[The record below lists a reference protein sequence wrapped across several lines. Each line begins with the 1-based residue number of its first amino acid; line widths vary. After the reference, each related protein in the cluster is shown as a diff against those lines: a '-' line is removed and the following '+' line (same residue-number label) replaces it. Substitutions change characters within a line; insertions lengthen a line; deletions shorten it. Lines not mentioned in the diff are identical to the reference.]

1 MLLYLKT
8 GIEGIAIFQRVLKLE
23 SVLMNHDLIIARYGE
38 IGIKSPKIRSRFERK
53 LVKNIKATF
62 ECEVERNQGRIY
74 IFPKDFEEG
83 IEKLNRV
90 FGVVSYSPAT
100 STRADYES
108 IDETL
113 GQYTRELISEGLI
126 DENTKFAIKCR
137 RVGTHEFTSQEM
149 AAHCGGVV
157 RNVVLAPVDLTN
169 PDLTIFVEI
178 RDDDAYIFHEKIRGP
193 GGLPLGT
200 QGKVVVLLS
209 SGIDS
214 PVAAYLMMKRGCE
227 VIALHCN
234 NDPFSGPKVTE
245 NFNLLVDQ
253 LNIYAK
259 GTPIK
264 KRVIDYGEYL
274 TVAKQKA
281 PEKMTCVLCKS
292 GMYRIAEK
300 LAVKLGAD
308 AIVDGSSVGQ
318 VASQTL
324 SNILATRYGV
334 DMPILSPLIGLDK
347 EEITKI
353 AKDIGTFDIS
363 KIDDGGCSAVPR
375 YPETHAD
382 LERVK
387 KACEDMN
394 QNEEVERAFEKIRK
408 LD

>member
-1 MLLYLKT
+1 
-8 GIEGIAIFQRVLKLE
+8 
-23 SVLMNHDLIIARYGE
+23 MNHDLIIARYGE
-38 IGIKSPKIRSRFERK
+38 IGLKSPKIRSRFERK

-62 ECEVERNQGRIY
+62 ECDVNRNQGRIY
-74 IFPKDFEEG
+74 IFPRDFDEG

-100 STRADYES
+100 STNTDYAD

-113 GQYTRELISEGLI
+113 TRYTIDLVDEGIL

-137 RVGTHEFTSQEM
+137 RVGTHDFTSQEM

-157 RNVVLAPVDLTN
+157 RNVVMAPVDLTN

-178 RDDDAYIFHEKIRGP
+178 RENDAYIYHEKIRGP

-200 QGKVVVLLS
+200 QGKVIVLLS

-214 PVAAYLMMKRGCE
+214 PVAAYMMMKRGCE
-227 VIALHCN
+227 VVALHCN

-245 NFNLLVDQ
+245 NFNLLVDR
-253 LNIYAK
+253 LNIYAR
-259 GTPIK
+259 GVPIK
-264 KRVIDYGEYL
+264 KRIIDYGEYL
-274 TVAKQKA
+274 SVAKEKA

-334 DMPILSPLIGLDK
+334 EVPILSPLIGLDK
-347 EEITKI
+347 EEITAI
-353 AKDIGTFDIS
+353 AKEIGTFEIS
-363 KIDDGGCSAVPR
+363 KIDDGGCNAVPR

-387 KACEDMN
+387 KACEDMD
-394 QNEEVERAFEKIRK
+394 QDVEVQKAFENIRK

>member
-1 MLLYLKT
+1 
-8 GIEGIAIFQRVLKLE
+8 
-23 SVLMNHDLIIARYGE
+23 MNHDLIIARYGE
-38 IGIKSPKIRSRFERK
+38 IGLKSPKIRSRFERK

-62 ECEVERNQGRIY
+62 ECDVNRNQGRIY
-74 IFPKDFEEG
+74 IFPRDFDEG

-100 STRADYES
+100 STNTDYAD

-113 GQYTRELISEGLI
+113 TRYASDLVDEGIL

-137 RVGTHEFTSQEM
+137 RVGTHDFTSQEM

-157 RNVVLAPVDLTN
+157 RNVVIAPVDLTN

-178 RDDDAYIFHEKIRGP
+178 RENDAYIYHEKIRGP

-200 QGKVVVLLS
+200 QGKVIVLLS

-214 PVAAYLMMKRGCE
+214 PVAAYMMMKRGCE
-227 VIALHCN
+227 VVALHCN

-253 LNIYAK
+253 LNIYAR
-259 GTPIK
+259 GVPIK
-264 KRVIDYGEYL
+264 KRIIDYGEYL
-274 TVAKQKA
+274 SVAKEKA

-334 DMPILSPLIGLDK
+334 EVPILSPLIGLDK
-347 EEITKI
+347 EEITAI
-353 AKDIGTFDIS
+353 AKEIGTFEIS

-387 KACEDMN
+387 KACEDMD
-394 QNEEVERAFEKIRK
+394 QDVEVQKAFENIRK

>member
-1 MLLYLKT
+1 
-8 GIEGIAIFQRVLKLE
+8 
-23 SVLMNHDLIIARYGE
+23 MNHDLIIARYGE
-38 IGIKSPKIRSRFERK
+38 IGLKSPKIRSRFERK

-62 ECEVERNQGRIY
+62 ECDVERNQGRIY
-74 IFPKDFEEG
+74 VFPKDFEEG

-100 STRADYES
+100 STNADYDD

-113 GQYTRELISEGLI
+113 TYYTKDLMAEGIL

-137 RVGTHEFTSQEM
+137 RVGTHDFTSQEM

-178 RDDDAYIFHEKIRGP
+178 RDNDAYIYHEKIKGP

-227 VIALHCN
+227 VVALHCN

-245 NFNLLVDQ
+245 NFNALVDQ

-264 KRVIDYGEYL
+264 KRIIDYGEYL
-274 TVAKQKA
+274 TVAKEKA

-292 GMYRIAEK
+292 GMYKIAEK

-324 SNILATRYGV
+324 SNILATRHGV
-334 DMPILSPLIGLDK
+334 GMPILSPLIGLDK
-347 EEITKI
+347 EEITAI
-353 AKDIGTFDIS
+353 AKDIGTFEIS

-375 YPETHAD
+375 YPETRAD
-382 LERVK
+382 IERVS

-394 QNEEVERAFEKIRK
+394 QDAEVEKAFVNIRK
-408 LD
+408 IE

>member
-1 MLLYLKT
+1 
-8 GIEGIAIFQRVLKLE
+8 
-23 SVLMNHDLIIARYGE
+23 MNYDLIIARYGE

-62 ECEVERNQGRIY
+62 ECDVDRNQGRIY
-74 IFPKDFEEG
+74 VHPEDFEEG
-83 IEKLNRV
+83 VEKLNRV
-90 FGVVSYSPAT
+90 FGVVSYSPAI
-100 STRADYES
+100 STKTNYDD
-108 IDETL
+108 IDKTL
-113 GQYTRELISEGLI
+113 AEYVEGLISENVL

-137 RVGTHEFTSQEM
+137 RVGKHDFTSQEM

-157 RNVVLAPVDLTN
+157 RKRILAPVDLTE
-169 PDLTIFVEI
+169 PDLTIFVEV
-178 RDDDAYIFHEKIRGP
+178 RDDDTFIFHEKVKGP

-200 QGKVVVLLS
+200 QGKVIVLLS

-227 VIALHCN
+227 VVALHCN

-253 LNIYAK
+253 LNKYAS
-259 GTPIK
+259 GSPIK
-264 KRVIDYGEYL
+264 RRVIDYGEYL
-274 TVAKQKA
+274 AHAKTDA
-281 PEKMTCVLCKS
+281 PERMTCVLCKS

-300 LAVKLGAD
+300 LAIKLGAD

-347 EEITKI
+347 EEITSI
-353 AKDIGTFDIS
+353 AKDIGTFEIS

-387 KACEDMN
+387 KACEEMN
-394 QNEEVERAFEKIRK
+394 QDEWVQKAFEKIRII
-408 LD
+408 D

>member
-1 MLLYLKT
+1 
-8 GIEGIAIFQRVLKLE
+8 
-23 SVLMNHDLIIARYGE
+23 MNYDLIIARYGE
-38 IGIKSPKIRSRFERK
+38 IGLKSPKIRSRFEKK

-62 ECEVERNQGRIY
+62 DCDVDRNQGRIY
-74 IFPKDFEEG
+74 IFPNDFDEG

-100 STRADYES
+100 STYSTYDE

-113 GQYTRELISEGLI
+113 GGYVEDLIEEGIL

-137 RVGTHEFTSQEM
+137 RVGTHDYTSQDM

-157 RNVVLAPVDLTN
+157 RDKILAPVDLTN

-178 RDDDAYIFHEKIRGP
+178 RDDKAFIFHEKVKGP

-227 VIALHCN
+227 VVALHCN

-274 TVAKQKA
+274 TVAKEKA

-300 LAVKLGAD
+300 LANKIGAD

-347 EEITKI
+347 EEITAI
-353 AKDIGTFDIS
+353 AKDIGTFEIS

-375 YPETHAD
+375 YPETRAD

-387 KACEDMN
+387 EACEAMN
-394 QNEEVERAFEKIRK
+394 QDVEVQKAFENIRK
-408 LD
+408 LE

>member
-1 MLLYLKT
+1 
-8 GIEGIAIFQRVLKLE
+8 
-23 SVLMNHDLIIARYGE
+23 MNYDLIIARYGE

-62 ECEVERNQGRIY
+62 ECDVERNQGRIY
-74 IFPKDFEEG
+74 IHPKDFDEG

-100 STRADYES
+100 STQTTYDD
-108 IDETL
+108 IDKTL
-113 GQYTRELISEGLI
+113 TEYVGDLIKEDLI

-137 RVGTHEFTSQEM
+137 RVGKHDFTSQEM

-169 PDLTIFVEI
+169 PDLTIFVEV
-178 RDDDAYIFHEKIRGP
+178 RENDTFIFHEKIRGP

-227 VIALHCN
+227 VIALNCN
-234 NDPFSGPKVTE
+234 NDPFTTPKALE
-245 NFNLLVDQ
+245 NFSLLVDQ
-253 LNIYAK
+253 LNIYAQ

-264 KRVIDYGEYL
+264 KRVVDYGEYL
-274 TVAKQKA
+274 QAAKDKA

-292 GMYRIAEK
+292 GMYHVAEK
-300 LAVKLGAD
+300 LARKLGAN

-324 SNILATRYGV
+324 SNILATRCGV
-334 DMPILSPLIGLDK
+334 EMPILSPLIGLDK
-347 EEITKI
+347 EEITAI

-382 LERVK
+382 LQRVK
-387 KACEDMN
+387 EACEEMN
-394 QNEEVERAFEKIRK
+394 QDAEIEKAFEKIRK

>member
-1 MLLYLKT
+1 
-8 GIEGIAIFQRVLKLE
+8 
-23 SVLMNHDLIIARYGE
+23 MNYDLIIARYGE

-62 ECEVERNQGRIY
+62 DCEVDRNQGRIY
-74 IFPKDFEEG
+74 IFPDEFGEG

-90 FGVVSYSPAT
+90 FGVVSYSPAV
-100 STRADYES
+100 STYSNYED
-108 IDETL
+108 IDKTL
-113 GQYTRELISEGLI
+113 AEYTDNLIAEGVLG
-126 DENTKFAIKCR
+126 EKTKFAIKCR
-137 RVGTHEFTSQEM
+137 RVGNHEFTSQEM

-157 RNVVLAPVDLTN
+157 RKQIPAPVDLTN
-169 PDLTIFVEI
+169 PDLTIYVEV
-178 RDDDAYIFHEKIRGP
+178 RDDDTYIFHEKIKGP

-200 QGKVVVLLS
+200 QGKVIVLLS

-227 VIALHCN
+227 VVALHCN

-245 NFNLLVDQ
+245 NFSALVDQ
-253 LNIYAK
+253 LNKYAK
-259 GTPIK
+259 GVPIK

-274 TVAKQKA
+274 TKAKNDA
-281 PEKMTCVLCKS
+281 PERMTCVLCKS

-300 LAVKLGAD
+300 LALKLGAD

-334 DMPILSPLIGLDK
+334 EMPVLSPLIGLDK

-353 AKDIGTFDIS
+353 AIDIGTFEIS

-387 KACEDMN
+387 EACEAMD
-394 QNEEVERAFEKIRK
+394 QDAEVIKAFENIRK
-408 LD
+408 LE

>member
-1 MLLYLKT
+1 
-8 GIEGIAIFQRVLKLE
+8 
-23 SVLMNHDLIIARYGE
+23 MNYDLIIARYGE

-74 IFPKDFEEG
+74 VHPKDFSEG
-83 IEKLNRV
+83 VEKLNHV
-90 FGVVSYSPAT
+90 FGVVSYSPAV
-100 STRADYES
+100 STKTTYED

-113 GQYTRELISEGLI
+113 TEYTKQLIDEKVL
-126 DENTKFAIKCR
+126 DENTKFAVKCR
-137 RVGTHEFTSQEM
+137 RVGNHDFTSQEL

-157 RNVVLAPVDLTN
+157 RNVVSAPVDLTN
-169 PDLTIFVEI
+169 PDLTIFVEV
-178 RDDDAYIFHEKIRGP
+178 RQDDTYIFHEKIRGP

-227 VIALHCN
+227 VVALHCN

-245 NFNLLVDQ
+245 NFNRLVDK
-253 LNIYAK
+253 LNEYAH

-264 KRVIDYGEYL
+264 KRVMDYGEYL
-274 TVAKQKA
+274 TVAKTKA
-281 PEKMTCVLCKS
+281 PERMTCVLCKS

-300 LAVKLGAD
+300 LAEKLGAD

-347 EEITKI
+347 EEITAI
-353 AKDIGTFDIS
+353 AKEIGTFPIS
-363 KIDDGGCSAVPR
+363 EIDDGGCSAVLR

-382 LERVK
+382 LKIVK
-387 KACEDMN
+387 NVCEELNQDAEIEKAF
-394 QNEEVERAFEKIRK
+394 QKIRK

>member
-1 MLLYLKT
+1 
-8 GIEGIAIFQRVLKLE
+8 
-23 SVLMNHDLIIARYGE
+23 MNYDLIIARYGE
-38 IGIKSPKIRSRFERK
+38 IGVKSPKIRSRFERR

-62 ECEVERNQGRIY
+62 ECDVDRNQGRIY
-74 IFPKDFEEG
+74 IHPKDFDEG

-100 STRADYES
+100 STNTTYED
-108 IDETL
+108 IDSTL
-113 GQYTRELISEGLI
+113 TGYVEELIREDLI

-137 RVGTHEFTSQEM
+137 RVGNHDFTSQEM

-157 RNVVLAPVDLTN
+157 RNVVLAPVDLSN
-169 PDLTIFVEI
+169 PDLTIFVEV
-178 RDDDAYIFHEKIRGP
+178 REEKTFIFHEKIKGP

-227 VIALHCN
+227 VVALHCN

-245 NFNLLVDQ
+245 NFNKLVDQ
-253 LNIYAK
+253 LNIYSS
-259 GTPIK
+259 GNPIQR
-264 KRVIDYGEYL
+264 RVIDYGEYL
-274 TVAKQKA
+274 QTAKAKA
-281 PEKMTCVLCKS
+281 PERMTCVLCKS

-300 LAVKLGAD
+300 LAIKLGAD

-334 DMPILSPLIGLDK
+334 EMQCS
-347 EEITKI
+347 
-353 AKDIGTFDIS
+353 S
-363 KIDDGGCSAVPR
+363 KIS
-375 YPETHAD
+375 
-382 LERVK
+382 
-387 KACEDMN
+387 
-394 QNEEVERAFEKIRK
+394 
-408 LD
+408 

>member
-1 MLLYLKT
+1 
-8 GIEGIAIFQRVLKLE
+8 
-23 SVLMNHDLIIARYGE
+23 MNHDVIIARYGE
-38 IGIKSPKIRSRFERK
+38 IGLKSPKIRSRFERK
-53 LVKNIKATF
+53 LVKNIRATF

-74 IFPKDFEEG
+74 IFPQDFDEG

-100 STRADYES
+100 STDSTYEG
-108 IDETL
+108 IDGTL
-113 GQYTRELISEGLI
+113 TAYTEELISEGIL

-137 RVGTHEFTSQEM
+137 RVGNHDYTSQEM

-178 RDDDAYIFHEKIRGP
+178 RENRAFIYHEKIKGP

-200 QGKVVVLLS
+200 QGRVVVLLS

-227 VIALHCN
+227 VVALHCN

-245 NFNLLVDQ
+245 LFNQLVDQ

-259 GTPIK
+259 GNPIQ

-274 TVAKQKA
+274 QAAKENA

-292 GMYRIAEK
+292 GMYHIAEK
-300 LAVKLGAD
+300 LAQKLGAD

-347 EEITKI
+347 EEITAI
-353 AKDIGTFDIS
+353 AKEIGTFEIS

-375 YPETHAD
+375 YPETRAD

-387 KACEDMN
+387 EACEAMN
-394 QNEEVERAFEKIRK
+394 QDAEIEKAFEKIRK

>member
-1 MLLYLKT
+1 
-8 GIEGIAIFQRVLKLE
+8 
-23 SVLMNHDLIIARYGE
+23 MNHDLIIARYGE

-100 STRADYES
+100 STNADYES

-157 RNVVLAPVDLTN
+157 RNVILAPVDLTN

-387 KACEDMN
+387 KAREDMN
-394 QNEEVERAFEKIRK
+394 QDEEVERAFEKIRK

>member
-1 MLLYLKT
+1 
-8 GIEGIAIFQRVLKLE
+8 
-23 SVLMNHDLIIARYGE
+23 MNYDLIIARYGE
-38 IGIKSPKIRSRFERK
+38 IGVKSPKIRARFERK

-62 ECEVERNQGRIY
+62 ECDVDRNQGRIY
-74 IFPKDFEEG
+74 IHPKDFDEG

-100 STRADYES
+100 STDTSYED
-108 IDETL
+108 IDSTL
-113 GQYTRELISEGLI
+113 TEYVEELIKEGLI

-137 RVGTHEFTSQEM
+137 RVGKHDFTSQEM

-169 PDLTIFVEI
+169 PDLTIFVEVHEEKTF
-178 RDDDAYIFHEKIRGP
+178 IFHEKIKGP

-200 QGKVVVLLS
+200 QGKVIVLLS

-227 VIALHCN
+227 VVALHCN

-245 NFNLLVDQ
+245 NFNKLVDQ
-253 LNIYAK
+253 LNIYAS
-259 GTPIK
+259 GNPIQR
-264 KRVIDYGEYL
+264 RVIDYGEYL
-274 TVAKQKA
+274 QTAKTKA
-281 PEKMTCVLCKS
+281 PERMTCVLCKS

-347 EEITKI
+347 EEITAI

-382 LERVK
+382 LQRVK
-387 KACEDMN
+387 EACEEMD
-394 QNEEVERAFEKIRK
+394 QDAEIEKAFENIRK
-408 LD
+408 LE

>member
-1 MLLYLKT
+1 
-8 GIEGIAIFQRVLKLE
+8 
-23 SVLMNHDLIIARYGE
+23 MNYDLIIARYGE
-38 IGIKSPKIRSRFERK
+38 IGLKSPKIRSRFERK

-62 ECEVERNQGRIY
+62 ECDVERNQGRIY
-74 IFPKDFEEG
+74 IHPEDFEDG
-83 IEKLNRV
+83 VEKLNRV

-100 STRADYES
+100 STHTTYEE

-113 GQYTRELISEGLI
+113 GSYVEDLIEEGVL

-137 RVGTHEFTSQEM
+137 RVGTHDFTSQEM

-157 RNVVLAPVDLTN
+157 RNKIMAPVDLTN

-178 RDDDAYIFHEKIRGP
+178 RDNDTYIFHEKIKGP

-214 PVAAYLMMKRGCE
+214 PVAAYMMMKRGCE
-227 VIALHCN
+227 VVALNCN
-234 NDPFSGPKVTE
+234 NDPFTTPKAFE
-245 NFNLLVDQ
+245 LFNQLVDQ
-253 LNIYAK
+253 LNIYAQ
-259 GTPIK
+259 GVPIQ
-264 KRVIDYGEYL
+264 KRVVDYGEYL
-274 TVAKQKA
+274 QTAKEKA

-292 GMYRIAEK
+292 GMYHLAEK
-300 LAVKLGAD
+300 LARKLGAD

-334 DMPILSPLIGLDK
+334 EMPILSPLIGLDK
-347 EEITKI
+347 EEITEI
-353 AKDIGTFDIS
+353 AKSIGTFEIS

-375 YPETHAD
+375 YPETRAD

-387 KACEDMN
+387 QACEDMN
-394 QNEEVERAFEKIRK
+394 QDEAVQKAFENIRK
-408 LD
+408 V

>member
-1 MLLYLKT
+1 
-8 GIEGIAIFQRVLKLE
+8 
-23 SVLMNHDLIIARYGE
+23 MNYDLIIARYGE
-38 IGIKSPKIRSRFERK
+38 IGLKSPKVRSRFERK

-62 ECEVERNQGRIY
+62 ECDVDRNQGRIY
-74 IFPKDFEEG
+74 IHPEDFDDG

-100 STRADYES
+100 STKATYED

-113 GQYTRELISEGLI
+113 DSYTKDLIVEGIL
-126 DENTKFAIKCR
+126 DEDTKFAIKCR
-137 RVGTHEFTSQEM
+137 RVGTHDFTSQEM

-178 RDDDAYIFHEKIRGP
+178 RDNDAYIYHEKIKGP

-227 VIALHCN
+227 VVALHCN
-234 NDPFSGPKVTE
+234 NDPFAGPKVTE
-245 NFNLLVDQ
+245 LFNQLVDQ
-253 LNIYAK
+253 LNIYAQ
-259 GTPIK
+259 GVPIK

-274 TVAKQKA
+274 QAAKDNA

-292 GMYRIAEK
+292 GMYHIAEK
-300 LAVKLGAD
+300 LAKKLGAD

-334 DMPILSPLIGLDK
+334 EMPILSPLIGLDK
-347 EEITKI
+347 EEITAI
-353 AKDIGTFDIS
+353 AKEIGTFEIS
-363 KIDDGGCSAVPR
+363 KIDDGGCSAVPK
-375 YPETHAD
+375 YPETRAD

-387 KACEDMN
+387 QACEDMN
-394 QNEEVERAFEKIRK
+394 QDVEIQKAFENIRK

>member
-1 MLLYLKT
+1 
-8 GIEGIAIFQRVLKLE
+8 
-23 SVLMNHDLIIARYGE
+23 MNHDLIIARYGE
-38 IGIKSPKIRSRFERK
+38 IGLKSPKIRSRFERK

-62 ECEVERNQGRIY
+62 ECDVNRNQGRIY
-74 IFPKDFEEG
+74 IFPRDFDEG

-100 STRADYES
+100 STNTDYAD

-113 GQYTRELISEGLI
+113 TRYASDLVDEGIL

-137 RVGTHEFTSQEM
+137 RVGTHDFTSQEM

-157 RNVVLAPVDLTN
+157 RNVVMAPVDLTN

-178 RDDDAYIFHEKIRGP
+178 RENDAYIYHEKIRGP

-200 QGKVVVLLS
+200 QGKVIVLLS

-214 PVAAYLMMKRGCE
+214 PVAAYMMMKRGCE
-227 VIALHCN
+227 VVALHCN
-234 NDPFSGPKVTE
+234 NDPFSGRKVTE
-245 NFNLLVDQ
+245 YFNLLVDQ
-253 LNIYAK
+253 LNIYAR
-259 GTPIK
+259 GVPIK
-264 KRVIDYGEYL
+264 KRIIDYGEYL
-274 TVAKQKA
+274 SVAKEKA

-334 DMPILSPLIGLDK
+334 EVPILSPLIGLDK
-347 EEITKI
+347 EEITAI
-353 AKDIGTFDIS
+353 AKEIGTFEIS

-387 KACEDMN
+387 KACEDMD
-394 QNEEVERAFEKIRK
+394 QDVEVQKAFENIRK

>member
-1 MLLYLKT
+1 
-8 GIEGIAIFQRVLKLE
+8 
-23 SVLMNHDLIIARYGE
+23 MNYDLIIARYGE

-74 IFPKDFEEG
+74 IFPKDFEGG

-90 FGVVSYSPAT
+90 CGVVSYWPAT
-100 STRADYES
+100 STQANYES

-113 GQYTRELISEGLI
+113 GQYTRKLILEGLI

-394 QNEEVERAFEKIRK
+394 QDEEVEKAFEKIRK

>member
-1 MLLYLKT
+1 
-8 GIEGIAIFQRVLKLE
+8 
-23 SVLMNHDLIIARYGE
+23 MNYDLIIARYGE

-62 ECEVERNQGRIY
+62 ECDVERNQGRIY
-74 IFPKDFEEG
+74 VSPKDFDEG
-83 IEKLNRV
+83 LEKLNRV
-90 FGVVSYSPAT
+90 FGVVSYSPVV
-100 STRADYES
+100 STHTTYDE
-108 IDETL
+108 IDESLTEYVKDL
-113 GQYTRELISEGLI
+113 VSEGLI

-137 RVGTHEFTSQEM
+137 RVGTHDFSSQEM

-157 RNVVLAPVDLTN
+157 RNVVPAPVDLTN
-169 PDLTIFVEI
+169 PDLTIFVEV
-178 RDDDAYIFHEKIRGP
+178 REDKTYIFHEKIKGP

-200 QGKVVVLLS
+200 QGKVIVLVS

-227 VIALHCN
+227 VVALHCN
-234 NDPFSGPKVTE
+234 NDPFAGPKVTE
-245 NFNLLVDQ
+245 NFNLLIDR
-253 LNIYAK
+253 LNTYSS
-259 GTPIK
+259 GNPIER
-264 KRVIDYGEYL
+264 RVIDYGEYL

-281 PEKMTCVLCKS
+281 PERMTCVMCKS
-292 GMYRIAEK
+292 GMYKIAEK
-300 LAVKLGAD
+300 VANEVGAD

-334 DMPILSPLIGLDK
+334 DVPILSPLIGLDK
-347 EEITKI
+347 EEITEISKS
-353 AKDIGTFDIS
+353 IGTFEIS

-387 KACEDMN
+387 QACEEMN
-394 QNEEVERAFEKIRK
+394 QDAEVQKAYENIRI
-408 LD
+408 L

>member
-1 MLLYLKT
+1 
-8 GIEGIAIFQRVLKLE
+8 
-23 SVLMNHDLIIARYGE
+23 MNHDLNIARYGE

-100 STRADYES
+100 STQANYES

-113 GQYTRELISEGLI
+113 GQYTRELILEGLI

-253 LNIYAK
+253 LNI
-259 GTPIK
+259 
-264 KRVIDYGEYL
+264 
-274 TVAKQKA
+274 
-281 PEKMTCVLCKS
+281 
-292 GMYRIAEK
+292 
-300 LAVKLGAD
+300 
-308 AIVDGSSVGQ
+308 
-318 VASQTL
+318 
-324 SNILATRYGV
+324 
-334 DMPILSPLIGLDK
+334 
-347 EEITKI
+347 
-353 AKDIGTFDIS
+353 
-363 KIDDGGCSAVPR
+363 
-375 YPETHAD
+375 
-382 LERVK
+382 
-387 KACEDMN
+387 
-394 QNEEVERAFEKIRK
+394 
-408 LD
+408 

>member
-1 MLLYLKT
+1 
-8 GIEGIAIFQRVLKLE
+8 
-23 SVLMNHDLIIARYGE
+23 MNHDVIIARYGE
-38 IGIKSPKIRSRFERK
+38 IGLKSPKIRSRFERK
-53 LVKNIKATF
+53 LVKNIMATF

-74 IFPKDFEEG
+74 IFPQDFDEG

-90 FGVVSYSPAT
+90 FGVVSYSPAI
-100 STRADYES
+100 STDSTYEG

-113 GQYTRELISEGLI
+113 TAYTEELISEGIL
-126 DENTKFAIKCR
+126 DEDTKFAIKCR
-137 RVGTHEFTSQEM
+137 RVGNHDYTSQEM

-178 RDDDAYIFHEKIRGP
+178 RENRAFIYHEKIRGP

-200 QGKVVVLLS
+200 QGRVVVLLS

-227 VIALHCN
+227 VVALHCN

-245 NFNLLVDQ
+245 LFNQLVDQ

-259 GTPIK
+259 GNPIR

-274 TVAKQKA
+274 QAAKDNA

-292 GMYRIAEK
+292 GMYHIAEK
-300 LAVKLGAD
+300 LAQKVGAD

-347 EEITKI
+347 EEITAI
-353 AKDIGTFDIS
+353 AKEIGTFEIS
-363 KIDDGGCSAVPR
+363 KIDDGGCSAVPK
-375 YPETHAD
+375 YPETRAD
-382 LERVK
+382 LKRVK
-387 KACEDMN
+387 EACEAMN
-394 QNEEVERAFEKIRK
+394 QDAEIEKAFEKIRK

>member
-1 MLLYLKT
+1 
-8 GIEGIAIFQRVLKLE
+8 
-23 SVLMNHDLIIARYGE
+23 MNHDLIIARYGE
-38 IGIKSPKIRSRFERK
+38 IGLKSPKVRSRFEKK

-62 ECEVERNQGRIY
+62 ECEVDRNQGRIY
-74 IFPKDFEEG
+74 IHPKDFDDG

-100 STRADYES
+100 STKATYED

-113 GQYTRELISEGLI
+113 TDYTNDLIAEGIL

-137 RVGTHEFTSQEM
+137 RVGTHDFTSQEM

-157 RNVVLAPVDLTN
+157 RNVIMAPVDLTN

-178 RDDDAYIFHEKIRGP
+178 RDNDAYIYHEKIKGP

-227 VIALHCN
+227 VVALHCN

-245 NFNLLVDQ
+245 LFNQLVDR

-259 GTPIK
+259 GVPIK

-274 TVAKQKA
+274 QAAKDNA

-292 GMYRIAEK
+292 GMYHIAEK
-300 LAVKLGAD
+300 LAQKLGAD

-334 DMPILSPLIGLDK
+334 EMPILSPLIGLDK
-347 EEITKI
+347 EEITAI
-353 AKDIGTFDIS
+353 AKEIGTFEIS
-363 KIDDGGCSAVPR
+363 KIDDGGCSAVPK
-375 YPETHAD
+375 YPETRAD

-387 KACEDMN
+387 EAQKAMN
-394 QNEEVERAFEKIRK
+394 QEAEIQKAFENIRK